1 MNNLIVKYHNVDI
14 EKIAYLIKKET
25 EIVDNIQNEILN
37 MPALNITY
45 NDDLLNQAIV
55 SANDFS
61 KNKNHFKLVK
71 KAHRNLATNI
81 VQLTEN
87 EAELLKYFNNRT
99 TISNASLTIS
109 PPP

>member
-14 EKIAYLIKKET
+14 EKIAYLLKKEI

-55 SANDFS
+55 NANDFS
-61 KNKNHFKLVK
+61 KNKNHFMIFGTGGSNLGSKALINILQGRK
-71 KAHRNLATNI
+71 K
-81 VQLTEN
+81 
-87 EAELLKYFNNRT
+87 K
-99 TISNASLTIS
+99 
-109 PPP
+109 